1 MQQIQDFMPMTSLV
15 VHQFS
20 RICLVHTGLYQQIQE
35 LYISNGEFEVWSTS
49 SGSRVLWIIV
59 QVTIWR
65 TLILSSRGS
74 LEIEDFY
81 ATREIRLKVEIVKYV
96 IRILGPQYIRISF
109 LI

>member
-1 MQQIQDFMPMTSLV
+1 MASLKF
-15 VHQFS
+15 VHQFRVS
-20 RICLVHTGLYQQIQE
+20 AGFHNVIPANLGFVP
-35 LYISNGEFEVWSTS
+35 NGEFEVWSTS
-49 SGSRVLWIIV
+49 SGLRVLWIIV

-96 IRILGPQYIRISF
+96 IRILGPQYIRISY
-109 LI
+109 LIGLYFIGLVSY

>member
-1 MQQIQDFMPMTSLV
+1 MASLKF
-15 VHQFS
+15 VHQFRVS
-20 RICLVHTGLYQQIQE
+20 AGFHNVIPADSGFVP
-35 LYISNGEFEVWSTS
+35 NGEFEVWSTS

-81 ATREIRLKVEIVKYV
+81 ATREIRPKVEIVKYV
-96 IRILGPQYIRISF
+96 IRISGPQYIRISY
-109 LI
+109 LIGLYFIGLVSY